1 MALLPSIASAMH
13 GALVPIATVNGNGS
27 SSDISFN
34 NIPQVYQDL
43 ILVMYVRTDNSS
55 SSGAN
60 LYFNGVFNSTT
71 SGFTNLQGD
80 GSSATSNRLSNTTS
94 FPVGL
99 APFSSSTSG
108 LFASGVTNIL
118 NYKATGIYKTV
129 LTRWADDR
137 NGSGDTRLNVGSWLN
152 STAAI
157 TQINVATYGQG
168 NWVTG
173 STFTLY
179 GIRTVGQ

>member
-1 MALLPSIASAMH
+1 MH

-27 SSDISFN
+27 SSDISFS

-43 ILVMYVRTDNSS
+43 MLVMYVRTDNAS

-60 LYFNGVFNSTT
+60 LYFNGVFNSST
-71 SGFTNLQGD
+71 SGFTNMQGN
-80 GSSATSNRLSNTTS
+80 GTSATSNRSTNIAA
-94 FPVGL
+94 FPIGVV
-99 APFSSSTSG
+99 PFVSSTSG
-108 LFASGVTNIL
+108 LFASGITHIL
-118 NYKATGIYKTV
+118 NYKSTGIYKTV
-129 LTRWADDR
+129 LSRWADDR

-179 GIRTVGQ
+179 GIRSVGQ